1 MNFDVRRV
9 QTRLAALGFDPGP
22 IDGVRGPRT
31 DAAIVA
37 FKRAM
42 GLRARAY
49 VGPITLHRL
58 ESEFRMRASVQPGR
72 ADVPPWITRAESML
86 GAHEVRDNGWLRRF
100 LGSDGRA
107 LGDPAKLPWCG
118 DFVETCIR
126 LELSNEPFPGALGQN
141 PYWARN
147 WVLFGQATEPV
158 FGAIG
163 VITRG
168 SGGHVFFLIGEDD
181 RHWYALGGNQSN
193 AVTRTLI
200 SKSRELLGWRWP
212 VSWSGTAPPLPR
224 MTPGDLKLSTNE
236 A

>member
-1 MNFDVRRV
+1 MDFDVRRV
-9 QTRLAALGFDPGP
+9 QTRLKALGFDPGP
-22 IDGVRGPRT
+22 IDGLRGPRT

-37 FKRAM
+37 FKRSM
-42 GLRARAY
+42 GLRARPY
-49 VGPITLHRL
+49 VGPITLNLLKAEVPRPH
-58 ESEFRMRASVQPGR
+58 GKK
-72 ADVPPWITRAESML
+72 PPWIIRAESML

-107 LGDPAKLPWCG
+107 LGDPAKFPWCG

-126 LELSNEPFPGALGQN
+126 LELPNEPFPGALGQN

-147 WVLFGQATEPV
+147 WVLFGQASEPV

-163 VITRG
+163 IWPRG
-168 SGGHVFFLIGEDD
+168 SGGHVAFPIGEDD
-181 RHWYALGGNQSN
+181 RHWYVLGGNQSN

-200 SKSRELLGWRWP
+200 SKDRTVLGWRWP
-212 VSWSGTAPPLPR
+212 VSWSGTAQPLPR
-224 MTPGDLKLSTNE
+224 MTPGDLTLSTNE